1 MKRIRYETY
10 SGIYW
15 GDLEGGNVHRLA
27 SIMGR
32 RTGEVQ
38 PLSDV
43 RLLAPCEPRTIVCVG
58 KNYADHVVEMGGDA
72 SNLPTEPGLFLKAP
86 NTVSN
91 PGEGVPYPAWSEN
104 LQFEGEMAV
113 VIAKTMRRV
122 TPEDALGH
130 VLGYTCAID
139 ITARD
144 KQRQDLQWTRG
155 KSADRF
161 MPIGPWIETDLEPCE
176 TRVTTA
182 INGDTRQDAPTSQ
195 MIFDVPHVLSYIS
208 QFMTLE
214 PGDVVLT
221 GTPEGVGPLAV
232 GDEIRVEV
240 DGIGTLT
247 AFVEDAPA

>member
-10 SGIYW
+10 SGTYW
-15 GDLEGGNVHRLA
+15 GDIEGGNVYRLA

-43 RLLAPCEPRTIVCVG
+43 RLLAPCDPGTIVCVG

-72 SNLPTEPGLFLKAP
+72 SQLPTEPGLFLKAP
-86 NTVSN
+86 NTIAN
-91 PGEGVPYPAWSEN
+91 PGEGVPYPEWTDN

-113 VIAKTMRRV
+113 VIAKTTRRV
-122 TPEDALGH
+122 TPDEALGH

-139 ITARD
+139 MTARD

-155 KSADRF
+155 KSADKF
-161 MPIGPWIETDLEPCE
+161 MPIGPWIETDLDPAEA
-176 TRVTTA
+176 RVTTT
-182 INGDTRQDAPTSQ
+182 INGETRQDAPTSQ
-195 MIFDVPHVLSYIS
+195 MIFDVAHVLSYIS
-208 QFMTLE
+208 QFMTLQ

-221 GTPEGVGPLAV
+221 GTPEGVGPVAV
-232 GDEIRVEV
+232 GDEICVKVAGVGE
-240 DGIGTLT
+240 LT
-247 AFVEDAPA
+247 AFVEPATT

>member
-1 MKRIRYETY
+1 
-10 SGIYW
+10 
-15 GDLEGGNVHRLA
+15 
-27 SIMGR
+27 
-32 RTGEVQ
+32 
-38 PLSDV
+38 
-43 RLLAPCEPRTIVCVG
+43 
-58 KNYADHVVEMGGDA
+58 
-72 SNLPTEPGLFLKAP
+72 
-86 NTVSN
+86 
-91 PGEGVPYPAWSEN
+91 
-104 LQFEGEMAV
+104 MAV

-161 MPIGPWIETDLEPCE
+161 MPIGPWIETDLEPSE

-247 AFVEDAPA
+247 AFVEDALA